1 MNDNINPSYYK
12 RSIEVIEFMK
22 EYTKDLNG
30 IEAICTGNVIK
41 YISRWN
47 NKNKLEDLQKAN
59 WYLNYLINYIENKG
73 DKNEELN

>member
-12 RSIEVIEFMK
+12 RNIEVIEFMK

-59 WYLNYLINYIENKG
+59 WYLNYLINYIQNKG